1 VGGAGSRIGMIVP
14 SSNTVIEPEMARLA
28 ARLGGVTVHGSRLR
42 VVRIGLDDEAAAQF
56 DTGSVGAAARL
67 LADAGVEAVVWGGTS
82 GSWLGPEHDRRVI
95 AALEEATSVPATTT
109 TVATLDACW
118 AYGVERVALLT
129 PYTADVGDRI
139 AEQLASQRV
148 EAVGSRHLGIS
159 DNRAFADISADALR
173 RAAAQACDDGGA
185 QALLIQCTN
194 LRGSPLVA
202 ELEASL
208 GIPVFDSVAV
218 TLWGTLR
225 LQGRPVV
232 MDGEGTLL
240 AHGSVRAELAE
251 LGRDLL
257 RSCDADRV
265 TVRLDAPDLALDVDI
280 TVGEAV
286 RAGVRRLGGDRT
298 LDQRALET
306 VRWLEEHRRPLVQP
320 DFGSPPIPPS
330 ALREVYGV
338 KAQMLGPVEVGGA
351 LIGWVSVHSLA
362 ERPWSAADVL
372 ALEQTARSVDALVH
386 VV

>member
-1 VGGAGSRIGMIVP
+1 VGGSGSRIGVIVP

-42 VVRIGLDDEAAAQF
+42 VVRIGLDDEAGAQF
-56 DTGSVGAAARL
+56 DTGSVRAAAQL

-82 GSWLGPEHDRRVI
+82 GSWLGPEHDRGVI
-95 AALEEATSVPATTT
+95 AALEDATSVLATTA
-109 TVATLDACW
+109 TVATLDACC

-139 AEQLASQRV
+139 VEQLASQGV
-148 EAVGSRHLGIS
+148 EVVSSRHLGIS
-159 DNRAFADISADALR
+159 DNRAFADVSADALR
-173 RAAAQACDDGGA
+173 RAAAQACGDGA

-194 LRGSPLVA
+194 LRGGPLVA

-218 TLWGTLR
+218 TLWGALR
-225 LQGRPVV
+225 LQGRPVA
-232 MDGEGTLL
+232 MEGEGMLL
-240 AHGSVRAELAE
+240 ARGSVRAELAD

-338 KAQMLGPVEVGGA
+338 KAQMLGPVEVGGE
-351 LIGWVSVHSLA
+351 LVGWVSVHSLA
-362 ERPWSAADVL
+362 ERPWSSADVL
-372 ALEQTARSVDALVH
+372 ALEQTARSVDALMH